1 MNQYTQTVKQCKEYL
16 INKKGWTL
24 TKRCPRMNYYYW
36 KTNGNDSWSHSRIWT
51 MKEMRDAVDRMQEKD
66 WLDAEKEKLR
76 QGVQLSLFFDWEYV
90 S

>member
-1 MNQYTQTVKQCKEYL
+1 MDYATRTVKECKDYL

-24 TKRCPRMNYYYW
+24 TKRCNTMNWYYW
-36 KTNGNDSWSHSRIWT
+36 KTKNDEWSHSRIWT
-51 MKEMRDAVDRMQEKD
+51 MKEMRDAVDRMQAKD
-66 WLDAEKEKLR
+66 WLDDEKEKLR

>member
-1 MNQYTQTVKQCKEYL
+1 MDYATRTVKECKDYL

-24 TKRCPRMNYYYW
+24 TKRCNTMNWYYW
-36 KTNGNDSWSHSRIWT
+36 KTKNDEWSHSRIWT
-51 MKEMRDAVDRMQEKD
+51 MKEMRDAVDRMQAKD

>member
-1 MNQYTQTVKQCKEYL
+1 MWYTKTVKECKDYL

-24 TKRCPRMNYYYW
+24 TKRCNTMNWYYW
-36 KTNGNDSWSHSRIWT
+36 KTKNDEWSHSRIWT
-51 MKEMRDAVDRMQEKD
+51 MKEMRDAVDRMQAKD
-66 WLDAEKEKLR
+66 WLDDEKEKLR

>member
-1 MNQYTQTVKQCKEYL
+1 MDYTTLTVKECKDYL

-24 TKRCPRMNYYYW
+24 TKRCNTMNWYYW
-36 KTNGNDSWSHSRIWT
+36 KTKNDEWSHSRIWT
-51 MKEMRDAVDRMQEKD
+51 MKEMRDGVERMRTQD

>member
-1 MNQYTQTVKQCKEYL
+1 MDYATRTVKECKDYL

-24 TKRCPRMNYYYW
+24 TKRCNTMNWYYW
-36 KTNGNDSWSHSRIWT
+36 KTKNDEWSHSRIWT
-51 MKEMRDAVDRMQEKD
+51 MKEMLDAVDRMQAKD

>member
-1 MNQYTQTVKQCKEYL
+1 MDYTTLTVKECKDYL

-24 TKRCPRMNYYYW
+24 TKRCNTMNWYYW
-36 KTNGNDSWSHSRIWT
+36 KTKNDEWSHSRIWT
-51 MKEMRDAVDRMQEKD
+51 MKEMRDAVDRMQAKD
-66 WLDAEKEKLR
+66 WLDDEKEKLR